1 MKKYLLLLMSVFIF
15 ISCDKD
21 GNDPN
26 AGLESIS
33 ENSVLKYSGTFAP
46 TSGINVTGTSKIYL
60 EGTTYKLKLENFS
73 VSSGPDLK
81 VYLSKANTPTDF
93 ISLGAL
99 GTGNNL
105 VYTIAT
111 PVDFTQY
118 KYVLIHCQ
126 QQNHLFATSNLMMN

>member
-1 MKKYLLLLMSVFIF
+1 M
-15 ISCDKD
+15 
-21 GNDPN
+21 
-26 AGLESIS
+26 
-33 ENSVLKYSGTFAP
+33 
-46 TSGINVTGTSKIYL
+46 
-60 EGTTYKLKLENFS
+60 
-73 VSSGPDLK
+73 SSGPDLK
-81 VYLSKANTPTDF
+81 VYLSKTDTPTDF

-111 PVDFTQY
+111 PIDFTQY